1 MHVDSRGTAM
11 MDLREALNT
20 SWNIPAYWT
29 YRTLREKGVDVPSY
43 MKKMGYDIPEY
54 GIESLPMGCSIQARS
69 RSGSCLFSSNS
80 NDYAGSLAW
89 GHHFWCYNDL

>member
-1 MHVDSRGTAM
+1 M

-29 YRTLREKGVDVPSY
+29 YRTLCEKGVDVPSY

-54 GIESLPMGCSIQARS
+54 GIEVCRWGRVRSLLPNAAMVQTIANNGNLKRYMVEQ
-69 RSGSCLFSSNS
+69 N
-80 NDYAGSLAW
+80 
-89 GHHFWCYNDL
+89 H